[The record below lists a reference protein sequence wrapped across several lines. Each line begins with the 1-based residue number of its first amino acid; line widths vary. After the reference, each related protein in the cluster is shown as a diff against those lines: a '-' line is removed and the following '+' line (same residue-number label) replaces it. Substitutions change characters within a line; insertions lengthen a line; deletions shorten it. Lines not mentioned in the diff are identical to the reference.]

1 MDRFPEPRKKSNFGM
16 KCIKYLLLLINVLYL
31 IISFLMISGATT
43 LKVIFGEYY
52 FILWYSS
59 TIDSLSSLWIATG
72 CFLLA
77 LSIFG
82 IVAAVKESTL
92 MTNVYGLFLSLIF
105 ILQMASAITGFTL
118 ITQSNGIVSNSLHQL
133 MYRYPWENS
142 FENTMD
148 WVQSTFACCG
158 NEGPFDWRD
167 IGRFSTTPKPYY
179 PDSPPYYTDSPPWW
193 YSTYETTPGEP
204 TSTTEEPTT
213 TTEKD
218 LGIKMPQSCCKY
230 GSSYD
235 NNNLICDEYFT
246 RGCQSP
252 LQAIVS
258 ESVMMIGSSALIIGV
273 VQILGVVCA
282 FMYARTIRRSK
293 TNRDVQKWAIH
304 QSMGFDR
311 PAYADQ
317 VATPEI
323 REDEIKH
330 I

>member
-1 MDRFPEPRKKSNFGM
+1 M
-16 KCIKYLLLLINVLYL
+16 NVLYL

-52 FILWYSS
+52 FLLWNSS

-82 IVAAVKESTL
+82 IVAAVKGSTL

-105 ILQMASAITGFTL
+105 ILQMAAAITGFTL
-118 ITQSNGIVSNSLHQL
+118 ITQSNGIVSSSLNEL
-133 MYRYPWENS
+133 MYRFSWETR
-142 FENTMD
+142 FEDTMN
-148 WVQSTFACCG
+148 WVQRTFECCG
-158 NEGPFDWRD
+158 NEGPLDWRNN
-167 IGRFSTTPKPYY
+167 GKFSTPFPTYTAY
-179 PDSPPYYTDSPPWW
+179 PTTQPWW
-193 YSTYETTPGEP
+193 YSTNEP
-204 TSTTEEPTT
+204 TTEELST
-213 TTEKD
+213 TTEKE
-218 LGIKMPQSCCKY
+218 LGIKMPQSCCTHD
-230 GSSYD
+230 SSYD
-235 NNNLICDEYFT
+235 NNNLICDNYFT
-246 RGCQSP
+246 RGCHGP
-252 LQAIVS
+252 LQEIVS

-282 FMYARTIRRSK
+282 FMYARTIRRNK

-311 PAYADQ
+311 PAYVDQ
-317 VATPEI
+317 VATQEVH
-323 REDEIKH
+323 EDEIKH